1 MAVGGIQQKL
11 DLDAEKGVPQV
22 RNTIRV
28 ALSYDGRAVN
38 DEHAAQF
45 LDEFKRLVSD
55 PSLLIV

>member
-11 DLDAEKGVPQV
+11 DLDLEKGVPQV
-22 RNTIRV
+22 RNTIKV

-45 LDEFKRLVSD
+45 LEEFKRLVSD
-55 PSLLIV
+55 PALLVV